1 LLNEK
6 QEPNCTKWCK
16 ICIKKRKETSMKKG
30 LLAAFAA
37 SALVLSG
44 CAASETP
51 AETSSVEETSAV
63 VTGDIRVWINGGD
76 TPQDAR
82 DYLKATFE
90 SQNPGSTLT
99 LEQQDWGGLVE
110 KLTTNMSGGDSPDV
124 VEIGNTWSPG
134 FTSALAFTDLTSN
147 YEELGGS
154 DLLPGFVEV
163 GTFDGKFYAA
173 PYYSGARLVFF
184 SKADYAAAGVTVPA
198 TLDEYVSNAEKLK
211 AATGNSGVF
220 FPGKDWYNA
229 LPYIWE
235 NGGEIAKIDGG
246 VWDSQLSS
254 PASLRG
260 LEMVKRVM
268 DTSLAAK
275 DGDEAESWVAYCTA
289 KHSMLSA
296 PSWAGGLLVPG
307 DERPCE
313 RSAEDLGVF
322 ALPGLSGG
330 AAQVFA
336 GGSNIAIPKNSTN
349 QELALAAVK
358 IMLSPEYQS
367 MLGAIGLVPA
377 LTSLGSTL
385 GEGEIPTATAAA
397 AANSKLT
404 PASPNWADVEASGV
418 LQDLFVKIATG
429 SPINAAATAAD
440 EAIEAILNK

>member
-1 LLNEK
+1 
-6 QEPNCTKWCK
+6 
-16 ICIKKRKETSMKKG
+16 MKKG
-30 LLAAFAA
+30 LFAAFAA

-51 AETSSVEETSAV
+51 AETSSAEETTAV

-124 VEIGNTWSPG
+124 VEIGNTWAPG
-134 FTSALAFTDLTSN
+134 FTSALAFTDLTE
-147 YEELGGS
+147 YYDELGGS
-154 DLLPGFVEV
+154 DLLPGFVDV
-163 GTFDGKFYAA
+163 GSFDGKFYAA
-173 PYYSGARLVFF
+173 PYYSGARLIFY
-184 SKADYAAAGVTVPA
+184 SKADYAAAGVTVPS
-198 TLDEYVSNAEKLK
+198 TLNEFVSNAEKLN
-211 AATGNSGVF
+211 AATGNSGIF

-229 LPYIWE
+229 LPYVWE
-235 NGGEIAKIDGG
+235 SGGDVATVDGG
-246 VWDSQLSS
+246 VWDAQLSS
-254 PASLRG
+254 PASIRG
-260 LEMVKRVM
+260 LEMVKRAM

-275 DGDEAESWVAYCTA
+275 DGDEAESWVAYCTG

-307 DERPCE
+307 DDRPCE
-313 RSAEDLGVF
+313 RAADDLGVF

-336 GGSNIAIPKNSTN
+336 GGSNIAIPKNSAN
-349 QELALAAVK
+349 QELALSALK

-385 GEGEIPTATAAA
+385 GEGEIPAATAAA

-429 SPINAAATAAD
+429 SPIPVAATAAD

>member
-1 LLNEK
+1 
-6 QEPNCTKWCK
+6 
-16 ICIKKRKETSMKKG
+16 MKKG

-51 AETSSVEETSAV
+51 AETSSAEETSAV

-124 VEIGNTWSPG
+124 VEIGNTWAPG

-147 YEELGGS
+147 YEELGGA

-173 PYYSGARLVFF
+173 PYYSGARLVFY
-184 SKADYAAAGVTVPA
+184 SKADYAAAGITVPA

-235 NGGEIAKIDGG
+235 NGGEVATVDGG
-246 VWDSQLSS
+246 VWDAQLSS
-254 PASLRG
+254 AASLKG
-260 LEMVKRVM
+260 LEMVKRAM

-275 DGDEAESWVAYCTA
+275 DGDEAESWVAYCTG

-307 DERPCE
+307 EDRPCE
-313 RSAEDLGVF
+313 RSADDLGVF
-322 ALPGLSGG
+322 ALPGVSGG

-336 GGSNIAIPKNSTN
+336 GGSNIAIPKNSAN

-385 GEGEIPTATAAA
+385 GEGEIPAATAAA

-429 SPINAAATAAD
+429 SEISAAATAAD

>member
-1 LLNEK
+1 
-6 QEPNCTKWCK
+6 
-16 ICIKKRKETSMKKG
+16 MKKG
-30 LLAAFAA
+30 LFAAFAA

-51 AETSSVEETSAV
+51 AETSSAEETTAV

-124 VEIGNTWSPG
+124 VEIGNTWAPG
-134 FTSALAFTDLTSN
+134 FTSALAFTDLTE
-147 YEELGGS
+147 YYDELGGS
-154 DLLPGFVEV
+154 DLLPGFVDV
-163 GTFDGKFYAA
+163 GSFDGKFYAA
-173 PYYSGARLVFF
+173 PYYSGARLIFY
-184 SKADYAAAGVTVPA
+184 SKADYAAAGVTVPS
-198 TLDEYVSNAEKLK
+198 TLNEFVSNAEKLN
-211 AATGNSGVF
+211 AATGNSGIF

-229 LPYIWE
+229 LPYVWE
-235 NGGEIAKIDGG
+235 SGGDVATVDGG
-246 VWDSQLSS
+246 VWDAQLSS
-254 PASLRG
+254 PASITG
-260 LEMVKRVM
+260 LEMVKRAM

-275 DGDEAESWVAYCTA
+275 DGDEAESWVAYCTG

-307 DERPCE
+307 DDRPCE
-313 RSAEDLGVF
+313 RAADDLGVF

-336 GGSNIAIPKNSTN
+336 GGSNIAIPKNSAN
-349 QELALAAVK
+349 QELALSALK

-385 GEGEIPTATAAA
+385 GEGEIPAATAAA

-429 SPINAAATAAD
+429 SPIPVAATAAD